1 MHTTSDDK
9 TDGRRRRRHHSDEFK
24 AEAVAACMRPGVSVS
39 AIALARGVNA
49 NLLRYWLRNA
59 EMKPA
64 TRIPS
69 VAAAV
74 PATLPSGSSKPSF
87 VPMTVPASTPAPP
100 QDIRIELHRNAMTVN
115 VTWPASAATECA
127 AWMRELLR

>member
-1 MHTTSDDK
+1 MHTIPDDK
-9 TDGRRRRRHHSDEFK
+9 TDGRRRRRRHSDEFK
-24 AEAVAACMRPGVSVS
+24 AEAVAACMQPGVSVS

-64 TRIPS
+64 ARI
-69 VAAAV
+69 AAV
-74 PATLPSGSSKPSF
+74 PVATPTSVTTPSKPSF
-87 VPMTVPASTPAPP
+87 VPMTLPAPTPSPP
-100 QDIRIELHRNAMTVN
+100 QDIRIELCRNATTVT
-115 VTWPASAATECA
+115 VTWPTSAASECA

>member
-1 MHTTSDDK
+1 MHTIPDDK
-9 TDGRRRRRHHSDEFK
+9 TDGRRRRRRHSDEFK
-24 AEAVAACMRPGVSVS
+24 AEAVAACMQPGVSVS

-64 TRIPS
+64 ARI
-69 VAAAV
+69 AAV
-74 PATLPSGSSKPSF
+74 PVATPTSVMPMTLPAPTPS
-87 VPMTVPASTPAPP
+87 PP
-100 QDIRIELHRNAMTVN
+100 QDIRIELRRNATTVI
-115 VTWPASAATECA
+115 VTWPTSAASECA

>member
-1 MHTTSDDK
+1 MHTIPDDK
-9 TDGRRRRRHHSDEFK
+9 TDGRRRRRRHSDEFK
-24 AEAVAACMRPGVSVS
+24 AEAVAACMQPGVSVS

-64 TRIPS
+64 ARI
-69 VAAAV
+69 AAV
-74 PATLPSGSSKPSF
+74 PVATPTSVMPMTLPAPTPS
-87 VPMTVPASTPAPP
+87 PP
-100 QDIRIELHRNAMTVN
+100 QDIRIELRRNAMTVT
-115 VTWPASAATECA
+115 VTWPTSAASECA

>member
-1 MHTTSDDK
+1 MHTIPDDK
-9 TDGRRRRRHHSDEFK
+9 TDGRRRRRRHSDEFK
-24 AEAVAACMRPGVSVS
+24 AEAVAACMQPGVSVS

-64 TRIPS
+64 ARI
-69 VAAAV
+69 AAV
-74 PATLPSGSSKPSF
+74 PVATSTAVTTPSRPSV
-87 VPMTVPASTPAPP
+87 VPMTLPAPAPSPP
-100 QDIRIELHRNAMTVN
+100 QDIRIELRRNATTVT
-115 VTWPASAATECA
+115 VTWPTSAAPECA